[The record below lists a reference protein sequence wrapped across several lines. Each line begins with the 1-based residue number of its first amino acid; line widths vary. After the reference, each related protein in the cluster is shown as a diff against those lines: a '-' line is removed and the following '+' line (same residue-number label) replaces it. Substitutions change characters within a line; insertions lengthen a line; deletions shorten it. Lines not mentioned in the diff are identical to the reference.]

1 MHNMKMKCHK
11 YVLHML
17 VCAKL
22 TSAHPLSA
30 LLLSRSLLEDASGLA
45 CGTSASEAVAGMGG
59 VAPGRSSGRDG
70 STSPCWEAGRS
81 GRNRALEDV
90 TDGLLTKVSSRTS
103 PAPAC
108 VARMPRHC
116 TYVLTHT
123 RTAPQRSE
131 MHACARIQPC
141 ACCSLTLLFHMRIG
155 CGMCH

>member
-59 VAPGRSSGRDG
+59 VGSRPLERSRWLHQPILGG
-70 STSPCWEAGRS
+70 WAEWTEPST
-81 GRNRALEDV
+81 
-90 TDGLLTKVSSRTS
+90 
-103 PAPAC
+103 
-108 VARMPRHC
+108 
-116 TYVLTHT
+116 
-123 RTAPQRSE
+123 
-131 MHACARIQPC
+131 
-141 ACCSLTLLFHMRIG
+141 
-155 CGMCH
+155 